1 MAHDFGVHHE
11 VAVAPGVISTTD
23 VYPGHDTRTD
33 VYHGVVADTR
43 TDVYHDEPSWRDDH
57 YHDHT
62 GFDLTHHTFEPVQ
75 YGPFLQ

>member
-1 MAHDFGVHHE
+1 MAQDFGIHD

-23 VYPGHDTRTD
+23 VYPGP
-33 VYHGVVADTR
+33 DTR

-62 GFDLTHHTFEPVQ
+62 GFDLTARTFEPVQ

>member
-1 MAHDFGVHHE
+1 MAQDFGIHD

-23 VYPGHDTRTD
+23 VYPGPDTRTD
-33 VYHGVVADTR
+33 VYHGVADAR

-62 GFDLTHHTFEPVQ
+62 GFDLTARTFEPVQ